1 MKTTKCRLCGSQLS
15 EPLLKLPDSPLAN
28 EFVKKS
34 VKQELFSLELCSCT
48 KCHHYQL
55 SESVDG
61 SRLFKNYAFVSGT
74 SKVNVAHFTKLAKD
88 SVKRFGLVPGDFVV
102 EIASN
107 DGTLLQAYKDLGMKV
122 LGIDPAEN
130 IAKMAN
136 EKGIETLPKFFTKE
150 LGKTILQQYGS
161 PKLVIANN
169 IIAHTDYVMSI
180 IAGVKELIKDDGVFI
195 FENSYF
201 KDMYEKILPDLIY
214 SEHISHYLVYPLS
227 ILFKGMGL
235 ALFDVENIDVHG
247 GSIRGFVSGKYIAPS
262 KNIEKLIHEE
272 HVLGLLSNAIKVKTL
287 QKFANKI
294 EKLGKSLTDRLKQIK
309 AEKKTIAIYGMP
321 AKATTLMYLFN
332 IDPKIIECVFEDAPL
347 KIGLL
352 TPGKHI
358 PVVAAAEMYKLKP
371 DYIVILAWNFADSI
385 MANHKKYIDNGGKF
399 IVPLP
404 ELKEYS

>member
-1 MKTTKCRLCGSQLS
+1 
-15 EPLLKLPDSPLAN
+15 
-28 EFVKKS
+28 
-34 VKQELFSLELCSCT
+34 
-48 KCHHYQL
+48 
-55 SESVDG
+55 
-61 SRLFKNYAFVSGT
+61 
-74 SKVNVAHFTKLAKD
+74 
-88 SVKRFGLVPGDFVV
+88 
-102 EIASN
+102 
-107 DGTLLQAYKDLGMKV
+107 
-122 LGIDPAEN
+122 
-130 IAKMAN
+130 MAN

-272 HVLGLLSNAIKVKTL
+272 HVLGLLSNATKVKTL